1 MLISHQLT
9 IRREPE
15 SVFHWIEDPELASRW
30 QPDVVDYEITRVSP
44 GMVGTEFRE
53 HLRGAHGSVEMR
65 GRVTA
70 YERNALMEFDLTGR
84 GVRVRARYALTP
96 VASGT
101 GLRVDTEIRVGG
113 WFSRLLEPFV
123 RGKVLKQART
133 ELELLRKLCEAG
145 LER

>member
-1 MLISHQLT
+1 MRISHQLT
-9 IRREPE
+9 IRREPA

-44 GMVGTEFRE
+44 DMVGTEFRE

-70 YERNALMEFDLTGR
+70 YERNALMEFELTGR

-96 VASGT
+96 VVSGT
-101 GLRVDTEIRVGG
+101 GLRVDIEIRLEG

-123 RGKVLKQART
+123 RGKALKQART
-133 ELELLRKLCEAG
+133 ELELLRNLCEAG